1 MSQKIVFSS
10 AIVTTRG
17 TLERPLP
24 TVSSEVQAKPELA
37 VESLATG
44 NSHVIVIL
52 LLLPQVL
59 HRLQNKEKPM
69 HNKFYSPVRVTQND
83 FRVQHCKV

>member
-10 AIVTTRG
+10 AVVGTRG

-44 NSHVIVIL
+44 KSHVIVIYYYYYYYL
-52 LLLPQVL
+52 ATG
-59 HRLQNKEKPM
+59 NIK
-69 HNKFYSPVRVTQND
+69 
-83 FRVQHCKV
+83 

>member
-10 AIVTTRG
+10 AIVATLG

-52 LLLPQVL
+52 PHVLPAFF
-59 HRLQNKEKPM
+59 NKIG
-69 HNKFYSPVRVTQND
+69 FFVG
-83 FRVQHCKV
+83 